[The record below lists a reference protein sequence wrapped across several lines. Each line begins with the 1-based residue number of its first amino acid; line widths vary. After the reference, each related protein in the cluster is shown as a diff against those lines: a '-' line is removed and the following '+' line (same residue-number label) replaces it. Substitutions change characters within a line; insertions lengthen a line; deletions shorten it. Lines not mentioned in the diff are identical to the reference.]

1 MSKKSSPKSAPVED
15 NKKERNR
22 NSEFPM
28 KLYLISIVPLI
39 LVVLINLFTGF
50 DILKQIKNLKF

>member
-1 MSKKSSPKSAPVED
+1 MSKKSSPKSTPVED

-22 NSEFPM
+22 NSEFHM